1 MSDNTL
7 SVAAGLAVLAI
18 SLFVAPA
25 AQAATSA
32 NSPYS
37 RDTYLYAHT
46 APETRP
52 SNIYGTH
59 QPDDSIWPTASTAPR
74 NTVTNLPRIAPYIQG
89 KTTFPWGDAWP
100 FSSFTDK

>member
-1 MSDNTL
+1 MSDKNL

-18 SLFVAPA
+18 SLFVATA

-32 NSPYS
+32 NGPYS
-37 RDTYLYAHT
+37 RDTYLYAHM
-46 APETRP
+46 APDTRP

-59 QPDDSIWPTASTAPR
+59 PPDDSIWPTASTAPR
-74 NTVTNLPRIAPYIQG
+74 NTSASLPRVAPYIRG

-100 FSSFTDK
+100 FSAFNDK